1 MDFYDC
7 GAYVEI
13 NAAHMEYNAKTIIS
27 AVSVPVIAVLKCDG
41 YGTGLLHAAK
51 IWKSAGAKMF
61 AVSDGRDALRLRD
74 AGFDDDILLL
84 SPVVN
89 APLAEKLIQ
98 NGVILSIDSR
108 KTADFYSSFQKHPI
122 RVHIAVDTGLGR
134 FGFKYTDKSS
144 IPEIYRDY
152 PFNVEG
158 IYSHFS
164 ASFEK
169 KYSVTKTQL
178 DRFQS
183 LTRGLEQCGITVG
196 MRHIAN
202 SAAALR
208 FLDTQLDAVRVGS
221 ALVGRLCCKT
231 SVNLRR
237 IGIGKAPVIALK
249 SVQAGD
255 SVGYGGAYRVRKS
268 CTAAIVAV
276 GYGSGF
282 GTARSFDYPAFID
295 ALRGIKNVIS
305 RHFNPP
311 SVRINGGTAYPIGRI
326 AACNTLFDVDG
337 LNVNIGDIAE
347 FECDIMHNKLPRK
360 YI

>member
-1 MDFYDC
+1 MDFYDS
-7 GAYVEI
+7 GAYLEI

-27 AVSVPVIAVLKCDG
+27 SVPVPVIAVLKCDG
-41 YGTGLLHAAK
+41 YGTGLLCAAK
-51 IWKSAGAKMF
+51 IWKSAGAEMF
-61 AVSDGRDALRLRD
+61 AVSDGRDALRLRE

-84 SPVVN
+84 SPTAN
-89 APLAEKLIQ
+89 APLAEKLVQ

-108 KTADFYSSFQKHPI
+108 ASADFYSSFQKYPI
-122 RVHIAVDTGLGR
+122 RAHIAVDTGLGR
-134 FGFKYTDKSS
+134 FGFKYTDSAA
-144 IPEIYRDY
+144 IREIYRDY
-152 PFNVEG
+152 PFKIEG
-158 IYSHFS
+158 IYSHFA

-169 KYSVTKTQL
+169 EYSQTKVQL
-178 DRFQS
+178 DRFLS
-183 LTRGLEQCGITVG
+183 LTRSLEECGIAVG

-208 FLDTQLDAVRVGS
+208 FPNTHLDAVRVGS
-221 ALVGRLCCKT
+221 ALVGRLCCET

-249 SVQAGD
+249 AVQSGD
-255 SVGYGGAYRVRKS
+255 SVGYGGAYRAKKS

-282 GTARSFDYPAFID
+282 GTARSFDYPSLAS
-295 ALRGIKNVIS
+295 ALRGIKSVIS

-311 SVRINGGTAYPIGRI
+311 SVRINGQTVYPIGRI
-326 AACNTLFDVDG
+326 AACNTLFDADR
-337 LNVNIGDIAE
+337 LDVNIGDIAE